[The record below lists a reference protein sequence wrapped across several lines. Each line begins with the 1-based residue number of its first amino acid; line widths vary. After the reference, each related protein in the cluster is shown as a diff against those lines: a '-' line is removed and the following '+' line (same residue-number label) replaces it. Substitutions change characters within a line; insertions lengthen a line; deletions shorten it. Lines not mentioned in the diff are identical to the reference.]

1 MRNLFGRDTMSYRL
15 IIADD
20 EAHIRDG
27 LSEMVDWKQLGFH
40 IADKLEDGQ
49 QVIDSLTLNP
59 VDAILTDIQMPRKTG
74 LDVAMYVFQNRLPI
88 KIVLISG
95 YREFEFAK
103 QAVNYNVNHYLLKPT
118 RLNEISEVFKHVK
131 QQLDDEQS
139 ALVRIQ
145 ASQMRNDNLALS
157 LELDLDD
164 LDHFPADLSYA
175 MWIDLQRTL
184 FSYLKADN
192 FEKLT
197 EQFQILMN
205 EAIIRNLPLR
215 ALHNF
220 LIELFSA
227 INRKL
232 ESREQDFAV
241 EIVSPYKII
250 LTLQSPLACKNWGMD
265 KLAEITNAEQKR
277 LLASQPSAIAKAKTY
292 VALHFKEEIS
302 LKTIANHVHLSPDY
316 FSRIF
321 KQFTGYSFTDY
332 VLEVRMNQAM
342 DDLKNHEM
350 KIYEIGERIGY
361 ANPKYFFK
369 MFKRHTGFTP
379 SEYRK
384 TLTRKSDD
392 A

>member
-1 MRNLFGRDTMSYRL
+1 MSYRL

-40 IADKLEDGQ
+40 IVDKLEDGQ

-74 LDVAMYVFQNRLPI
+74 LDVAMHVFQNRLPI

-118 RLNEISEVFKHVK
+118 RLSEISEVFKNVK
-131 QQLDDEQS
+131 QQLDDEQA
-139 ALVRIQ
+139 ALIRIQ
-145 ASQMRNDNLALS
+145 ASQNRHAELAPS

-164 LDHFPADLSYA
+164 LEHFPEDLSFT
-175 MWIDLQRTL
+175 MWMDLQRSL
-184 FSYLKADN
+184 FAYLKADN

-197 EQFQILMN
+197 EEFKLLMD

-215 ALHNF
+215 TLHNF

-227 INRKL
+227 VNRKL
-232 ESREQDFAV
+232 ESREQDFTI
-241 EIVSPYKII
+241 ESPYKII
-250 LTLQSPLACKNWGMD
+250 LTLQSSLACKNWGMH
-265 KLAEITNAEQKR
+265 KLTEITTTEQKR
-277 LLASQPSAIAKAKTY
+277 LLASQPNVISKAKAY
-292 VALHFKEEIS
+292 IALHFKEDIS